1 MICPL
6 FVDFLDILSKHV
18 HVMDISGADVHIAA
32 NLKELG
38 YGG

>member
-1 MICPL
+1 MSERTQENGMQQAEAAH
-6 FVDFLDILSKHV
+6 LD
-18 HVMDISGADVHIAA
+18 AAIAA